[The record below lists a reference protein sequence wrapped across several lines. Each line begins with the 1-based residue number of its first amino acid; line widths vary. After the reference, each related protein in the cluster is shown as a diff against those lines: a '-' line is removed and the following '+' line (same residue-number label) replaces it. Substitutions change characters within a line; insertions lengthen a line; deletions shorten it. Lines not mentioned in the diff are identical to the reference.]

1 MISVC
6 VFCVSDKCSAEIE
19 VERAVKSLEGAVGIH
34 RKRADMADCPGD
46 IIGRES
52 ARQVSTEPET
62 LPLPPR

>member
-34 RKRADMADCPGD
+34 RKRADMAVN
-46 IIGRES
+46 EL
-52 ARQVSTEPET
+52 TENFN
-62 LPLPPR
+62 RDY